1 MSDLDQEPE
10 ERNGVKASH
19 KEHKRDLL
27 FVFYVI
33 FVADLQDSS
42 FEILHSLVALSPLQ
56 FPAIPLDPARSRSI
70 PLDPARS
77 RSIPLDAARS

>member
-19 KEHKRDLL
+19 KEHKDHKRDLL

-33 FVADLQDSS
+33 FVADLQDSN
-42 FEILHSLVALSPLQ
+42 FEILDSPPPPRKVL
-56 FPAIPLDPARSRSI
+56 AI
-70 PLDPARS
+70 
-77 RSIPLDAARS
+77 